1 MVLLI
6 FPLRSYKIWLQRGGR
21 HMSSQW
27 ELLQMDCKRNTKLIL
42 NLFHYLLRRMQNV
55 CFKVVVCTFTLAIEA
70 WKDRVQF

>member
-1 MVLLI
+1 
-6 FPLRSYKIWLQRGGR
+6 
-21 HMSSQW
+21 
-27 ELLQMDCKRNTKLIL
+27 MDCKRNTKLIL